1 MSKEPIIIDE
11 TAARTER
18 APEQRVSLNPLMAER
33 ALHGT
38 GTTPT
43 QKGDT
48 LTNPAGGQNYAPM
61 PAGGSTDE
69 KFRMLENEIRKLNT
83 ALDRTTR
90 ELEAAK
96 ALVDKLLSVISIEG
110 TGQQGTVTI
119 SAGNVNVTA
128 SQTARMTAPTIEV
141 DANFDMKLK
150 AGTSIDVKGTNTSI
164 TASQFARIN
173 AHGVVFD
180 AKRVTVLPGEIPAA
194 RLSDTV
200 PNGQLLNMMNPVK
213 LFI

>member
-1 MSKEPIIIDE
+1 MSKEPIIVDE

-18 APEQRVSLNPLMAER
+18 APEQRVALNPLMAER

-38 GTTPT
+38 GTTST

-96 ALVDKLLSVISIEG
+96 ALVDKFLSVISIEG

-141 DANFDMKLK
+141 DAIFDMKLK
-150 AGTSIDVKGTNTSI
+150 AGTIDVKGATTKI
-164 TASQFARIN
+164 TASNFAHIS
-173 AHGVVFD
+173 AGLDAKFD
-180 AKRVTVLPGEIPAA
+180 ARRVEILPGQFPAA
-194 RLSDTV
+194 RLNDTI
-200 PNGQLLNMMNPVK
+200 PTGINYMMAPVK